1 MGAAVGRVLAAAGSR
16 VVTTIEGRS
25 ARTRR
30 LAQGIE
36 LLPALEDVIAASRLV
51 LSIVPPGAALD
62 VADAIAEAA
71 SRTGARPVVADL
83 NAIAPATMEGVEERL
98 AGVGLRVVDGSISG
112 PPPRIPGTTVIYLA
126 GTHAARVAEL
136 DPAGVEF
143 RIIGE
148 RIGMASAVKM
158 STASFYK
165 GQTAIFGQALR
176 SAQANGVL
184 EVVLDDFR
192 RHYPELVADAS
203 LLVQRMAAKSGR
215 YVAEMEEIAGT
226 QDRAGLTPE
235 LFQAFADVYRRMSEG
250 DLAESAPE
258 EADPGLALGPLLDR
272 LGRPLD

>member
-1 MGAAVGRVLAAAGSR
+1 
-16 VVTTIEGRS
+16 
-25 ARTRR
+25 
-30 LAQGIE
+30 
-36 LLPALEDVIAASRLV
+36 
-51 LSIVPPGAALD
+51 
-62 VADAIAEAA
+62 
-71 SRTGARPVVADL
+71 
-83 NAIAPATMEGVEERL
+83 
-98 AGVGLRVVDGSISG
+98 
-112 PPPRIPGTTVIYLA
+112 
-126 GTHAARVAEL
+126 
-136 DPAGVEF
+136 
-143 RIIGE
+143 
-148 RIGMASAVKM
+148 MASAVKM